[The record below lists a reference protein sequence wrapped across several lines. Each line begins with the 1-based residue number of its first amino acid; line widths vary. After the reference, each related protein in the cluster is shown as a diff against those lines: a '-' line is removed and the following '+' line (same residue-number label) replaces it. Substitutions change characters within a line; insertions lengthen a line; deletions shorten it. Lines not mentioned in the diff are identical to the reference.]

1 MPIDLDKLEALAKAA
16 THLPWKVS
24 DIDDRYIT
32 DSTYKREL
40 AKVSLRYKPYY
51 ERAAYIVEACNA
63 VPELITE
70 NRALREKVLELD
82 SQRDWLA
89 RQRRWLAHEILRE
102 RIRID
107 DSKALFT
114 TVEEWIKAAE
124 QAAKEA
130 GE

>member
-1 MPIDLDKLEALAKAA
+1 MINLEKLEALAKAV

-40 AKVSLRYKPYY
+40 ARVSMRYRPYY

-63 VPELITE
+63 VPELIARVRLLE
-70 NRALREKVLELD
+70 KMVDYLALEFSSGDDQSDCFHTHLACQYRDGYWCHAGLEG
-82 SQRDWLA
+82 QKQCW
-89 RQRRWLAHEILRE
+89 
-102 RIRID
+102 IR
-107 DSKALFT
+107 
-114 TVEEWIKAAE
+114 VAE